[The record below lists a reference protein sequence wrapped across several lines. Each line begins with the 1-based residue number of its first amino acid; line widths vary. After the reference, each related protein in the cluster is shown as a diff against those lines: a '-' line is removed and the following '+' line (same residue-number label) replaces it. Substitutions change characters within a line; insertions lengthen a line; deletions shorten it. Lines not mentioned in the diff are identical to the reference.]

1 MSCMLGRM
9 SGLEGREVTWEQLE
23 AHGENY
29 KLGMDLQQF
38 A

>member
-1 MSCMLGRM
+1 MLGRM
-9 SGLEGREVTWEQLE
+9 AGYEHREVTWEDLL

>member
-1 MSCMLGRM
+1 MLGRM
-9 SGLEGREVTWEQLE
+9 AGYERREVTWEDLQ